1 MPMSNEECIKRLER
15 FLEQA
20 KDAEEY
26 LLQRDADD
34 EDIRDV
40 EIEIEVFER
49 CIRALREKG
58 DA

>member
-1 MPMSNEECIKRLER
+1 MPMSNEECIKRLEH

-34 EDIRDV
+34 EDIRDI

-49 CIRALREKG
+49 CIRALRKEEN
-58 DA
+58 A